1 MANNRFEEL
10 IQKQFAAE
18 AEKNGVTPKEQKG
31 EEKPEAEAST
41 TDEAGVVGSTESTEP
56 VQEQEEVQSEGE
68 AQKQESSLSTENK
81 EEVPEVSE
89 TPKES
94 VEAPTTEPSY
104 EFEDLLIEK
113 SNGKFTSYE
122 DVVEVMEALEKSSQ
136 NQFANEQIENLNK
149 YVAEGGDIMDF
160 LTTQLTDYE
169 SMSDEQLIKS
179 MWSINEKDLT
189 PEEIDLLYRDTYKLD
204 EEQWT
209 STEVKLANIKLKREA
224 KSAKEELLK
233 LQAQNAIP
241 KSVKSNQEEQA
252 ARELANKEW
261 IKKVETS
268 ARKLKTVDVQVSEQG
283 EKFSYKIP
291 EETVKSV
298 RKNNKDLSKFW
309 SRYINEDGSED
320 MDALNRDMAIL
331 NDFDNIVRAV
341 YSQARSVGKE
351 TVVKDLKNPNYTPE
365 SKPKNVEQKLSI
377 QEQIARQLKNN
388 F

>member
-68 AQKQESSLSTENK
+68 AQEQESSLSTENK

-233 LQAQNAIP
+233 LQSQNAIP

-283 EKFSYKIP
+283 EKFSYTIP

>member
-68 AQKQESSLSTENK
+68 AQEQESSLSTENK

-233 LQAQNAIP
+233 LQSQNAIP

>member
-377 QEQIARQLKNN
+377 QEQIAQQLKNN

>member
-1 MANNRFEEL
+1 M
-10 IQKQFAAE
+10 
-18 AEKNGVTPKEQKG
+18 
-31 EEKPEAEAST
+31 
-41 TDEAGVVGSTESTEP
+41 VGSTESTEP

-68 AQKQESSLSTENK
+68 AQEQESSLSTENK

-209 STEVKLANIKLKREA
+209 STEVKLAKIKLKREA

>member
-18 AEKNGVTPKEQKG
+18 AEKNGVAPKEQKG

-68 AQKQESSLSTENK
+68 AQEQESSLSTENK

-209 STEVKLANIKLKREA
+209 STEVKLAKIKLKREA

>member
-68 AQKQESSLSTENK
+68 AQEQESSLSTENK

-233 LQAQNAIP
+233 LQSQNAIP

-377 QEQIARQLKNN
+377 QEQIAQQLKNN

>member
-209 STEVKLANIKLKREA
+209 STEVKLAKIKLKREA

>member
-1 MANNRFEEL
+1 
-10 IQKQFAAE
+10 
-18 AEKNGVTPKEQKG
+18 
-31 EEKPEAEAST
+31 
-41 TDEAGVVGSTESTEP
+41 
-56 VQEQEEVQSEGE
+56 
-68 AQKQESSLSTENK
+68 
-81 EEVPEVSE
+81 
-89 TPKES
+89 
-94 VEAPTTEPSY
+94 
-104 EFEDLLIEK
+104 
-113 SNGKFTSYE
+113 
-122 DVVEVMEALEKSSQ
+122 
-136 NQFANEQIENLNK
+136 
-149 YVAEGGDIMDF
+149 
-160 LTTQLTDYE
+160 
-169 SMSDEQLIKS
+169 

-209 STEVKLANIKLKREA
+209 STEVKLAKIKLKREA

>member
-18 AEKNGVTPKEQKG
+18 AEKNG

-68 AQKQESSLSTENK
+68 AQEQESSLSTENK

-209 STEVKLANIKLKREA
+209 STEVKLAKIKLKREA

>member
-68 AQKQESSLSTENK
+68 AQEQESSLSTENK

-209 STEVKLANIKLKREA
+209 STEVKLAKIKLKREA

-377 QEQIARQLKNN
+377 QEQIAQQLKNN

>member
-68 AQKQESSLSTENK
+68 AQEQESSLSTENK

-209 STEVKLANIKLKREA
+209 STEVKLAKIKLKREA

>member
-94 VEAPTTEPSY
+94 VEAPAAEPSY

-209 STEVKLANIKLKREA
+209 STEVKLAKIRLKREA

-233 LQAQNAIP
+233 LQSQNAIP

-283 EKFSYKIP
+283 EKFSYTIP
-291 EETVKSV
+291 EETIKSV

-320 MDALNRDMAIL
+320 MDSLNRDMAIL

-377 QEQIARQLKNN
+377 QEQIAQQLKNN